1 MISELSLFKVFL
13 TVLTDFT
20 GISAPYEA
28 PSNPELH
35 IKTNEVDIPGGVKI
49 IVDYLEKNN
58 FI

>member
-1 MISELSLFKVFL
+1 MWKRAGI
-13 TVLTDFT
+13 TDFT

-35 IKTNEVDIPGGVKI
+35 IKTNECDIPGGVKM
-49 IVDYLEKNN
+49 IVEYLEKNN